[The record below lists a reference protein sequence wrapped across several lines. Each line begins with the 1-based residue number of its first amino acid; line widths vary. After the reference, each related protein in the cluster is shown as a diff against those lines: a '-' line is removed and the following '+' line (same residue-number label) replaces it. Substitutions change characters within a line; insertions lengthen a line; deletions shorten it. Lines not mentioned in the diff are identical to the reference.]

1 MITITVNAVA
11 ANDQQVTVSGTF
23 GLSGNYTAGGDTV
36 DFTGVASTLVFTPQA
51 AQQAAAIPSNL
62 PPLGLVEVEEQ
73 PAFGA
78 TPQGYVPFFIPG
90 STLANGKLWIA
101 TAFGQP
107 PTELTGAPTAYPA
120 GAIAETIQFRAFF
133 NFGV

>member
-1 MITITVNAVA
+1 MITITINAVS
-11 ANDQQVTVSGTF
+11 ANEQQVVVSGTF

-36 DFTGVASTLVFTPQA
+36 DFTGVASTLAFTPQA
-51 AQQAAAIPSNL
+51 AQQAAGIPSNL
-62 PPLGLVEVEEQ
+62 PPLGLVEVAEQ
-73 PAFGA
+73 PASGA
-78 TPQGYVPFFIPG
+78 TPQGYIPFYIAG

-101 TAFGQP
+101 TDVGQP

-120 GAIAETIQFRAFF
+120 GALAETIQFRAYF